1 MRRKAKKHIIGFY
14 RSLSFKLFMILLLL
28 VMVLFVLYSTLYST
42 RQVHI
47 YENTVG
53 QSAYRV
59 SDVIKKS
66 LYRLMLQNE
75 REELFHTIV
84 SIGDEP
90 GIELV
95 RIYNKKGEITFST
108 KPSETGRIVDMKAEA
123 CYACHAA
130 NQPIVSLPMQ
140 KKTRIYRAADGRRIM
155 GLINPIRNAPECSN
169 QVCHAHSKDQ
179 TILGVLDVQ
188 MSLEELDQALSQTR
202 LTVFT
207 ISTGLIILAMILFAI
222 VVYLIIYRPI
232 NTLKTGTVRLA
243 VGDLDYRIDMQ
254 RKDELGML
262 ARSFNNMAE
271 NLKRAYTELKNWSNR
286 LAVRVEEKTEELER
300 MHRGML
306 QVEKMSSLGK
316 MAATVAHELNNPL
329 AGIVTYSKLLQ
340 KRISKNYSANG
351 DCEKIIKELQLIESE
366 SMRCGN
372 IVRNLLAF
380 ARGTS
385 VNFQEWPLKEIVDR
399 AMGIVQH
406 HMKLGKIEGHS
417 SIEINPDKIVCD
429 PDQLLQALV
438 ALLVNAVEAMPDG
451 GELEIAA
458 RNMPRNPDRVLL
470 TVKDTGVG
478 IPEGVKD
485 KIFEP
490 FFSTK
495 RDQKGV
501 GLGLAVVYGIIQRH
515 NGKIYVESK
524 EKEGTTF
531 FIELPIQ
538 PKEEN

>member
-140 KKTRIYRAADGRRIM
+140 KKTRIYRATDGRRIM

-207 ISTGLIILAMILFAI
+207 LSTGLIILAMILFAI

-340 KRISKNYSANG
+340 KRISKSYSANG
-351 DCEKIIKELQLIESE
+351 DCEKILKELQLIESE

-406 HMKLGKIEGHS
+406 HMKLGKIEGRS

-470 TVKDTGVG
+470 SVKDTGVG

-524 EKEGTTF
+524 EKEGTSF

>member
-1 MRRKAKKHIIGFY
+1 
-14 RSLSFKLFMILLLL
+14 MILLLL

-140 KKTRIYRAADGRRIM
+140 KKTRIYRATDGRRIM

-207 ISTGLIILAMILFAI
+207 LSTGLIILAMILFAI

-340 KRISKNYSANG
+340 KRISKSYSANG
-351 DCEKIIKELQLIESE
+351 DCEKILKELQLIESE

-406 HMKLGKIEGHS
+406 HMKLGKIEGRS

-470 TVKDTGVG
+470 SVKDTGVG

-524 EKEGTTF
+524 EKEGTSF